1 MANIFSLDELRTSL
15 VSKGY
20 VEEGAPDEE
29 LIVKYSEATRQ
40 DPFEI
45 AQYFGVQTGQGKSF
59 TAGLSSGVDM
69 VQGLGLNAAA
79 AGAGALGL
87 SRSRKGLALAQA
99 ERQRL

>member
-1 MANIFSLDELRTSL
+1 MWLIYFLDELRTSL

-20 VEEGAPDEE
+20 VEESAPDEE

-40 DPFEI
+40 DPFKI
-45 AQYFGVQTGQGKSF
+45 AECFGVQTGQGKSF

-69 VQGLGLNAAA
+69 VQGLADAAA

-87 SRSRKGLALAQA
+87 SGAENCSNSSRAP
-99 ERQRL
+99 RL